1 MIEPSRVPYKISPKF
16 GFNDFAE
23 RFSGRAAMLAFIA
36 AIIFEAVTGQGIF
49 SWLGLA

>member
-1 MIEPSRVPYKISPKF
+1 MIEPSRIPNKISPKF

-23 RFSGRAAMLAFIA
+23 RFSGRAAMIALIA
-36 AIIFEAVTGQGIF
+36 AIVFEAITGQGIF

>member
-1 MIEPSRVPYKISPKF
+1 MIQPSRTPKFITPKF

-23 RFSGRAAMLAFIA
+23 RFNGRAAMIAFVV
-36 AIIFEAVTGQGIF
+36 AIIFEAVTGKGIF

>member
-1 MIEPSRVPYKISPKF
+1 MIEPSRVPKLNTPKF

-23 RFSGRAAMLAFIA
+23 RFNGRAAMLAFVA
-36 AIIFEAVTGQGIF
+36 AIVFEAVTGQGIF